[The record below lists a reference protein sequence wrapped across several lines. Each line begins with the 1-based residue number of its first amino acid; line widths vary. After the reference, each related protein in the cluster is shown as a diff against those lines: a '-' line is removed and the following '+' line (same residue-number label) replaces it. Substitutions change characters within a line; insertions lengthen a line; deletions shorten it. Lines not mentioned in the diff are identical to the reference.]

1 MRTSEFD
8 YQLPPEQ
15 IAQTPIEPRDAAR
28 LMVVHR
34 DSGQIEHRIF
44 RDIVEH
50 LRPADLLVANDSR
63 VIPARLFARKVPTGG
78 RVELLLLRRRG
89 ERTWEALVKGRKVV
103 PGTRLGLLPAASAG
117 RSHPAIQPSSQ
128 LSSGAIVGEVLEI
141 TPSGARLIEFD
152 QPITPHLD
160 ALGEMPLPPYI
171 HEPLADSERYQTVY
185 ARVQGSVAAPTAGL
199 HFTPQLI
206 DEIQA
211 RGVEFAFVTL
221 HIGLDT
227 FRPVQ
232 TEQIE
237 DHPLHSEYA
246 VLPPETAEAINRTRQ
261 AGGRIIAIGTTAVRA
276 LETAGQLSIVNGQWS
291 MVNSQF
297 AAFSGWTDLFIYP
310 GYQFQAV
317 DALITNFHLPRSS
330 LLMLV
335 SAFAGKDL
343 ILRAYREATEKN
355 YRFYSFGDAMFI
367 E

>member
-1 MRTSEFD
+1 
-8 YQLPPEQ
+8 
-15 IAQTPIEPRDAAR
+15 
-28 LMVVHR
+28 
-34 DSGQIEHRIF
+34 
-44 RDIVEH
+44 
-50 LRPADLLVANDSR
+50 
-63 VIPARLFARKVPTGG
+63 
-78 RVELLLLRRRG
+78 
-89 ERTWEALVKGRKVV
+89 
-103 PGTRLGLLPAASAG
+103 
-117 RSHPAIQPSSQ
+117 PSSHLWPQ
-128 LSSGAIVGEVLEI
+128 QITEPIVGEVLEI
-141 TPSGARLIEFD
+141 TPGGGRLIEFD
-152 QPITPHLD
+152 QPITPHLE
-160 ALGEMPLPPYI
+160 ALGETPLPPYI
-171 HEPLADSERYQTVY
+171 HEPLTDSERYQTVY

-199 HFTPQLI
+199 HFTPELI
-206 DEIQA
+206 NEIQA

-237 DHPLHSEYA
+237 DHQMHSEYA
-246 VLPPETAEAINRTRQ
+246 ILPTETAEAINRTRQ
-261 AGGRIIAIGTTAVRA
+261 AGGRIIAIGTTAVRV
-276 LETAGQLSIVNGQWS
+276 LETAGQSSIVNCQLSIVN
-291 MVNSQF
+291 SQIV
-297 AAFSGWTDLFIYP
+297 AFSGWTDLFIYP